1 MSASEL
7 AEVIDRAHQALDA
20 FQKGDPAPVLQ
31 LFSQRDDVTLANPFG
46 PPARGSDAVVEAAE
60 RAATNYREGE
70 AVGFERVSGYET
82 PDLAY
87 IVELESY
94 RSKVGGAEAVT
105 PLALRVTTVFRREEE
120 GWRIVHRHADPI
132 TSARPADSVL
142 TTVPPARPA
151 AQP

>member
-7 AEVIDRAHQALDA
+7 EDVIDRSHEALDA
-20 FQKGDPAPVLQ
+20 FQKGDPAPALQ

-46 PPARGSDAVVEAAE
+46 PPARGWDAVVETAQQAAS
-60 RAATNYREGE
+60 NYREGE

-82 PDLAY
+82 PELAY
-87 IVELESY
+87 IVEIESY
-94 RSKVGGAEAVT
+94 RSKVGGSEDLT

-132 TSARPADSVL
+132 TSTRPAHSVL
-142 TTVPPARPA
+142 GS
-151 AQP
+151 

>member
-7 AEVIDRAHQALDA
+7 AEVIERSHQALDA
-20 FQKGDPAPVLQ
+20 FMKGDASPALQ

-46 PPARGSDAVVEAAE
+46 PPASGWGAVVETAE
-60 RAATNYREGE
+60 RAATHYREGE
-70 AVGFERVSGYET
+70 AVEFERISGYET

-87 IVELESY
+87 IVEIESY
-94 RSKVGGAEAVT
+94 RSKVGGADDIT

-132 TSARPADSVL
+132 TSARNADSVFG
-142 TTVPPARPA
+142 R
-151 AQP
+151 

>member
-7 AEVIDRAHQALDA
+7 AEVIGRSHHALDA
-20 FQKGDPAPVLQ
+20 FMKGDPSPALS
-31 LFSQRDDVTLANPFG
+31 LFSRRDDVTLANPFG
-46 PPARGSDAVVEAAE
+46 PPACGWDAVAKMAEHAASH
-60 RAATNYREGE
+60 YREGE

-94 RSKVGGAEAVT
+94 RSKVGGAEEIT

-132 TSARPADSVL
+132 TSARQANSVL
-142 TTVPPARPA
+142 GS
-151 AQP
+151 